1 MYCIEIAAPGGP
13 DQLRWTERPQ
23 PQPAA
28 EEVLI
33 RVLAAGINRPD
44 ILQRK
49 GYYPPPPGASD
60 LPGLEVAGEVVAVG
74 AQVARWR
81 VGDLVCAL
89 LTGGGYAEYVV
100 ADGRCCLPIPDGM
113 PPAVAAALPETYF
126 TVWSNVF
133 QRGRLQPGEWL
144 LVQGGSSGIG
154 TTAIQLA
161 RAFGAEVVATAGSAE
176 KCRTCLDLG
185 AAVAVNYRTEDF
197 VEAVHQATAGRGV
210 DVVLDMVAGDTLP
223 RELAALAEEGR
234 LLVIAFQGGARA
246 TIDVADVMRRR
257 LTVTGSTLRA
267 RSAAFK
273 AEVAAELEQR
283 VWPLLAAG
291 RVRPVI
297 GARFPLRAAAAAHG
311 CLEAG
316 KNIGK
321 ILLDVADV

>member
-161 RAFGAEVVATAGSAE
+161 RAFGAEVVATAGSVE
-176 KCRTCLDLG
+176 KCQACLDLG

-197 VEAVHQATAGRGV
+197 VEAAHQATAGRGV